1 MSIDIG
7 SIIGAIGGSIG
18 ILTSLV
24 NLTMLWRG
32 RGKLDFKV
40 LRTKYLV
47 IPYSEWEIEQTRESG
62 YKPHPGWEP
71 FVKAG
76 DIHRAFS
83 TIEFSIKNNY
93 PHDVTLGR
101 MDIDGWMFSDHYTR
115 PMYGP
120 KQDYRIYDLHTRQ
133 RVSLAEYAKLA
144 PKASLGRRVEILEE
158 AEGPG
163 WISSHTRYS
172 VDTRDQ
178 FVITINS
185 DVGVLTRPIPVK
197 MEVEQ
202 ASYFRVSQWGD
213 LLPPFEY
220 DTAGAPPP

>member
-1 MSIDIG
+1 MPIDVG
-7 SIIGAIGGSIG
+7 SIVGVIGGSIG
-18 ILTSLV
+18 IITSLV

-40 LRTKYLV
+40 LRTNYLV
-47 IPYSEWEIEQTRESG
+47 KLYSRWEIEHVRESG
-62 YKPHPGWEP
+62 HKPYPDWEP

-83 TIEFSIKNNY
+83 IIEFSIKNNY

-101 MDIDGWMFSDHYTR
+101 MDIDGWMFSDHFTR

-120 KQDYRIYDLHTRQ
+120 KNDYRVYDLHTRQ
-133 RVSLAEYAKLA
+133 RVSLAEYVKLA
-144 PKASLGRRVEILEE
+144 PKASLARRVEILEE

-163 WISSHTRYS
+163 YVSSHTRYRLDS
-172 VDTRDQ
+172 RDQ
-178 FVITINS
+178 FVITVNA
-185 DVGVLTRPIPVK
+185 DAGVLTRSIPVK
-197 MEVEQ
+197 MEVEEGP
-202 ASYFRVSQWGD
+202 YFRVSQWGD

>member
-1 MSIDIG
+1 MPIGVG
-7 SIIGAIGGSIG
+7 SIVGVIGGSIG
-18 ILTSLV
+18 VITSLV
-24 NLTMLWRG
+24 NLAMIWRG
-32 RGKLDFKV
+32 RAKLDFKV

-47 IPYSEWEIEQTRESG
+47 IPYSEWEIERVKESG
-62 YKPHPGWEP
+62 HKPHPGWEP

-83 TIEFSIKNNY
+83 VIEFSIKNNY
-93 PHDVTLGR
+93 SHDVTLGR
-101 MDIDGWMFSDHYTR
+101 MDIDGWMFSDHFTR

-120 KQDYRIYDLHTRQ
+120 KNDYRVYDLHTRQ
-133 RVSLAEYAKLA
+133 KVSLAEYVKLA
-144 PKASLGRRVEILEE
+144 PRASLGRRVEILEE

-172 VDTRDQ
+172 VDKRDQ

-185 DVGVLTRPIPVK
+185 DVGVLTRSIPVR
-197 MEVEQ
+197 MEVEEYH
-202 ASYFRVSQWGD
+202 AFRVSHWGD

-220 DTAGAPPP
+220 DSAGAPPP

>member
-1 MSIDIG
+1 MPSDVG

-18 ILTSLV
+18 IITSLV
-24 NLTMLWRG
+24 NLAMFWRG
-32 RGKLDFKV
+32 RAKLDFKV

-47 IPYSEWEIEQTRESG
+47 ILYSGWEIERVKESG
-62 YKPHPGWEP
+62 HKPHPGWEP

-83 TIEFSIKNNY
+83 VIEFSIKNNY

-101 MDIDGWMFSDHYTR
+101 MDIDGWMFSDHFTR

-120 KQDYRIYDLHTRQ
+120 KNDYRVYDLHTRQ
-133 RVSLAEYAKLA
+133 KVSLSEYVKLA

-163 WISSHTRYS
+163 YISSHTRYRL
-172 VDTRDQ
+172 DKRDQ

-185 DVGVLTRPIPVK
+185 DVGVLTRSISVR

-202 ASYFRVSQWGD
+202 HYAFRISHWGN
-213 LLPPFEY
+213 LLPPVEY
-220 DTAGAPPP
+220 DSAGMPPP